1 MEIDKNIELIIKN
14 DVSASSVD
22 IDNAISTLKEL
33 AEKGQCTMPEYVFSG
48 PEQLGYDNDGNPKW
62 ACRCRII
69 NNKTG
74 LTRLGIDAMLDEGDI
89 TKIVEVQESF
99 FKEYE
104 YRDLNFAPF
113 CHYYSLKGTVPIVPL
128 QDGDIIISS
137 STEFSWWSIGHCAMV
152 IDAKNGI
159 TVEAIGVGDD
169 STYGY
174 VSALSRRPTLIVLRP
189 KLEKEEI
196 SEIVEYVD
204 NELLGITYDP
214 TVGVLSRKYNEE
226 IGATQCAHIFWYAF
240 YKHGYD
246 IDSNGGAV
254 VTPKDI
260 ANSEYFEVVQ
270 VSGFNPQ
277 TLWGN

>member
-1 MEIDKNIELIIKN
+1 MKGHAKLKKAIIISVSCVLFVALVLSFFWLGERKALGIDRYTPDYDKI
-14 DVSASSVD
+14 D
-22 IDNAISTLKEL
+22 ITPILSKDTLTDEDYAL
-33 AEKGQCTMPEYVFSG
+33 LYAQ
-48 PEQLGYDNDGNPKW
+48 
-62 ACRCRII
+62 
-69 NNKTG
+69 TG

-152 IDAKNGI
+152 VDAKNGI

-196 SEIVEYVD
+196 SKIVEYVD
-204 NELLGITYDP
+204 SELLGITYDP